1 LVDDA
6 WWKAG
11 QGGRE
16 AALVKEVPYPSH
28 KIVLVRHAETEW
40 STAGRHTSFT
50 DLPLTNEGR
59 RKAKE
64 IAPHMKARSFE
75 LVLTSPLQR
84 SLETCRIAG
93 FGDLAEIR
101 EGLTEWDYGG
111 YEGMTTAQIRKHQP
125 GWVLWDH
132 GAPGGEDP
140 QQVQRRADKIIDE
153 LSDSRGDVAIFSHG
167 HLLRALAARW
177 ITLPVAAGRF
187 FRLGT
192 GTLSTLGWEREIRVI
207 DEWNTRPN
215 ENL

>member
-1 LVDDA
+1 
-6 WWKAG
+6 
-11 QGGRE
+11 
-16 AALVKEVPYPSH
+16 VKRTQYPNH

-50 DLPLTNEGR
+50 DLPLTEEGR

-64 IAPHMKARSFE
+64 IAARMKARTFE

-84 SLETCRIAG
+84 SVETCRIAG
-93 FGDLAEIR
+93 FGDFAEIR
-101 EGLTEWDYGG
+101 EGLTEWDYGD
-111 YEGMTTAQIRKHQP
+111 YEGLTTAQIREHHRE
-125 GWVLWDH
+125 WVLWVH
-132 GAPGGEDP
+132 GARGGEDP
-140 QQVQRRADKIIDE
+140 QQVQRRADQIIDE
-153 LSDSRGDVAIFSHG
+153 LCHSQGDVAIFSHG
-167 HLLRALAARW
+167 HLLRAIAARW

-207 DEWNTRPN
+207 DEWNTGPK